1 MEEVEESKS
10 SFLLKNLFKGLIW
23 LGVILVV
30 FVFASE
36 YLNTYLKTYIE
47 VLSDKPII
55 LFVIFTLS
63 EIVFGLIPPVLFM
76 STWKLLV
83 QVSLY
88 EYIIYLTILT
98 IISFLCGVLGFY
110 IGKFFSRTDFYR
122 SIEEKYLLQYNRQL
136 RKFGVFLVIVGALTP
151 VPFSA
156 TCMLAGSVHTPF
168 KSFVWA
174 CATRVF
180 YFLVYG
186 WITWSFP
193 ELFS

>member
-1 MEEVEESKS
+1 MEEESRS
-10 SFLLKNLFKGLIW
+10 SFLLKNLFKGLVW
-23 LGVILVV
+23 LGIILVA

-36 YLNTYLKTYIE
+36 YINEHLKHYIE
-47 VLSDKPII
+47 VLGDKPII
-55 LFVIFTLS
+55 LFALFTVS

-83 QVSLY
+83 NVSLY
-88 EYIIYLTILT
+88 DYVLYLTILT
-98 IISFLCGVLGFY
+98 VISYFCGVLGFY
-110 IGKFFSRTDFYR
+110 IGKFFSKTGFYR

-136 RKFGVFLVIVGALTP
+136 RRFGVFLVIVGAVTP

-156 TCMLAGSVHTPF
+156 TCMLAGSVHI
-168 KSFVWA
+168 SFRTFAWA

-193 ELFS
+193 SLFA